1 VKEKIITFFSTLILI
16 GGLGLV
22 FFFILSGRFDVQFV
36 ASHLTKGHSL
46 FISAGIF
53 LLIWII
59 RPLFPIPF
67 SIMTIAGGIVFGMWT
82 GLILSFIGST
92 AGGIVDFYF
101 ARKTGKE
108 ALKKIIGK
116 RFDDITERVKEKE
129 ILSVAM
135 MRLIPFMN
143 FDILNYLLGISG
155 ISLKGF
161 ILGSWLGLSPWFIL
175 LILTGH
181 SLKTSNKLLF
191 IIASLLI
198 IILMLLFL
206 FISRRGERN
215 NK

>member
-1 VKEKIITFFSTLILI
+1 MKEKLITLLSTLILI
-16 GGLGLV
+16 GGVGLV
-22 FFFILSGRFDVQFV
+22 FFFILSGKFDVEFV
-36 ASHLTKGHSL
+36 VSHLTEGHSL

-53 LLIWII
+53 LFVWTI
-59 RPLFPIPF
+59 RPLFPVPF
-67 SIMTIAGGIVFGMWT
+67 SIMTIAGGMVFGMVT

-108 ALKKIIGK
+108 ALKKLIGR
-116 RFDDITERVKEKE
+116 RFEDLTDKVKNRE
-129 ILSVAM
+129 ILSVAV

-161 ILGSWLGLSPWFIL
+161 VLGSWLGLSPWFIL

-181 SLKTSNKLLF
+181 SLKTSNRLLF
-191 IIASLLI
+191 IIASVLI
-198 IILMLLFL
+198 VVLMVLFL
-206 FISRRGERN
+206 FLFRRDEKN

>member
-1 VKEKIITFFSTLILI
+1 MKEKIITFFSTLIFI
-16 GGLGLV
+16 GGIGLV
-22 FFFILSGRFDVQFV
+22 FFFLFSGRFDVQFIT
-36 ASHLTKGHSL
+36 SNLTRGHSL

-53 LLIWII
+53 LFLWVI
-59 RPLFPIPF
+59 RPILPIPF

-82 GLILSFIGST
+82 GLVLSFIGST
-92 AGGIVDFYF
+92 TGGIVDFYF

-108 ALKKIIGK
+108 ALKKVIGK
-116 RFDDITERVKEKE
+116 RFEHITERVKERE

-135 MRLIPFMN
+135 MRLLPFMN

-175 LILTGH
+175 LILAGH

-191 IIASLLI
+191 IIASSLI
-198 IILMLLFL
+198 IVLMLLFL
-206 FISRRGERN
+206 FLFRRDEKN
-215 NK
+215 DK

>member
-1 VKEKIITFFSTLILI
+1 VKEKLITLLSTLILI
-16 GGLGLV
+16 GGVGLV
-22 FFFILSGRFDVQFV
+22 FFFILSGKFDVEFV
-36 ASHLTKGHSL
+36 VSHLTEGHSL

-53 LLIWII
+53 LFVWTI
-59 RPLFPIPF
+59 RPLFPVPF
-67 SIMTIAGGIVFGMWT
+67 SIMTIAGGMVFGMVT

-108 ALKKIIGK
+108 ALKKLIGR
-116 RFDDITERVKEKE
+116 RFEDLTDKVKNRE
-129 ILSVAM
+129 ILSVAV

-161 ILGSWLGLSPWFIL
+161 VLGSWLGLSPWFIL

-181 SLKTSNKLLF
+181 SLKTSNRLLF
-191 IIASLLI
+191 IIASVLI
-198 IILMLLFL
+198 VVLMVLFL
-206 FISRRGERN
+206 FLFRRDEKN